1 MESAVSRI
9 GAYFSW
15 YAPLSL
21 SATKMIKNELLTRR
35 RIMTGVAPY
44 VACNFAM
51 FEGLKDTLTDI
62 DGNPPSTLEKLIAG
76 GIAGAFSQ
84 TITYPLDVLR
94 RRMQVASMSNLDY
107 HYSGAWDCVFKMIKY
122 EGKFLHRCVQAIP
135 TERVLIEILIL

>member
-1 MESAVSRI
+1 
-9 GAYFSW
+9 
-15 YAPLSL
+15 
-21 SATKMIKNELLTRR
+21 
-35 RIMTGVAPY
+35 
-44 VACNFAM
+44 M

-122 EGKFLHRCVQAIP
+122 EGEFLRRCVQAIP